1 MYKKDKRNN
10 MLRFVLNILLFFF
23 GMMIGTLF
31 TYAIIEMS

>member
-10 MLRFVLNILLFFF
+10 MLRFGLNMFLFFF
-23 GMMIGTLF
+23 GMLIGTLF